1 MAWGG
6 VSIRS
11 GYVGGMRKIDVTYF
25 NDPGCPWGY
34 SVNPALAVLRWRYG
48 SQLRWRLVTIGLS
61 EGPDR
66 YVKSGYTPTR
76 SALGQLMYRAR
87 YGMPFASTPRARVLG
102 TARGCRAIVAT
113 RLLDPERELAVLRAL
128 QFGWFTTTLLLDED
142 DGIAQALARVE
153 GLDVGAVVGMLD
165 DPRVTAAYEAD
176 KLETRQAEGG
186 PTHFQGK
193 ARQTDGPVR
202 YSAPSL
208 VFTRGAASTDTGG
221 ARAGAAVAGE
231 EHVRRL
237 EAGGFQTIEAYDV
250 LIANLDRSLAREGPP
265 ETPLPALER
274 FPDGLVTQ
282 EVAAIM
288 AQGNNPPDRAA
299 AERALIELVG
309 DGRARRTALG
319 DDALWQPV

>member
-1 MAWGG
+1 MGE
-6 VSIRS
+6 IE
-11 GYVGGMRKIDVTYF
+11 VTYF

-34 SVNPALAVLRWRYG
+34 SVSPALAVLRWRYG

-61 EGPDR
+61 EDPDR

-76 SALGQLMYRAR
+76 SSLGQLMYRAR
-87 YGMPFASTPRARVLG
+87 YGMPFASMPRARVLG

-142 DGIAQALARVE
+142 EGIAQALARVE

-165 DPRVTAAYEAD
+165 DPRVTEAYEAD
-176 KLETRQAEGG
+176 KLQTRQAEGG

-208 VFTRGAASTDTGG
+208 IFTPGAASTDTGAPG
-221 ARAGAAVAGE
+221 RAL
-231 EHVRRL
+231 R
-237 EAGGFQTIEAYDV
+237 
-250 LIANLDRSLAREGPP
+250 
-265 ETPLPALER
+265 LPAGR
-274 FPDGLVTQ
+274 CATPGGGGLSD
-282 EVAAIM
+282 
-288 AQGNNPPDRAA
+288 DRG
-299 AERALIELVG
+299 L
-309 DGRARRTALG
+309 
-319 DDALWQPV
+319 

>member
-1 MAWGG
+1 M
-6 VSIRS
+6 S
-11 GYVGGMRKIDVTYF
+11 KIEVTYF

-34 SVNPALAVLRWRYG
+34 SISPALAVLRWRYG

-61 EGPDR
+61 EDPER

-87 YGMPFASTPRARVLG
+87 YGMPFAPMPRARVLG
-102 TARGCRAIVAT
+102 TARACRAIVAT

-142 DGIAQALARVE
+142 EGIAQALARVE
-153 GLDVGAVVGMLD
+153 GLDIGAVVGMLD
-165 DPRVTAAYEAD
+165 DSRVTEAYEVD
-176 KLETRQAEGG
+176 KLQTRQAEGG

-208 VFTRGAASTDTGG
+208 VFTQGAASTDTGG
-221 ARAGAAVAGE
+221 ARPGAAAAGRE
-231 EHVRRL
+231 DVRRL

-250 LIANLDRSLAREGPP
+250 LIANLDPSLRREAPP
-265 ETPLPALER
+265 ESPLPALER
-274 FPDGLVTQ
+274 CPDGLVTQ

-288 AQGNNPPDRAA
+288 AQGNNPPDRTA
-299 AERALIELVG
+299 AEHALIELVG